1 MAENSLRASMPA
13 VPLLRFEHVDLGYGR
28 RRVLSDLSFEIR
40 RGDYLGIV
48 GPNGVGKT
56 TLLKALLGVLRPMS
70 GRIVTGS
77 DHPLRFGYVPQR
89 QTVEEVVPLTVRE
102 IAVTGC
108 YGRLGIFGRPESLH
122 WDLADRAL
130 REVGVVDLAHRIYRE
145 LSGGQKQR
153 TLMAR
158 ALAGEPD
165 VLVLDEPTNDLDIA
179 GEQAIM
185 TLIDRLQAERSITV
199 VMVSHL
205 LNVVVNHVREI
216 GFLGNSEF
224 RPMPVERIV
233 GTPYLCELYGT
244 AVEVAEVR
252 GRRVVI

>member
-1 MAENSLRASMPA
+1 MAGNSVRVSPSA
-13 VPLLRFEHVDLGYGR
+13 VPLLRFEGVDLGYGR

-70 GRIVTGS
+70 GRIVADP
-77 DHPLRFGYVPQR
+77 DHPPRFGYVPQR
-89 QTVEEVVPLTVRE
+89 QTVEEVMPLTVRE
-102 IAVTGC
+102 IAITGC
-108 YGRLGIFGRPESLH
+108 YGRLGLFGRPKSLH
-122 WDLADRAL
+122 WGMADRAL
-130 REVGVVDLAHRIYRE
+130 REVGIADLAQRIYRE

-153 TLMAR
+153 ALMAR

-185 TLIDRLQAERSITV
+185 GLIDRLQAERSITV

-205 LNVVVNHVREI
+205 LNVVVNHVRAI
-216 GFLGNSEF
+216 GFLGNAKFS
-224 RPMPVERIV
+224 PVPLEQIV
-233 GTPYLCELYGT
+233 GTSYLRDLYGT
-244 AVEVAEVR
+244 PLQLTEVQ